1 MSPSSATSDA
11 IGVLVVDSNRLQ
23 AQLLT
28 SALRRHAEFH
38 IATCSM
44 DIASLL
50 QAFAADPPSVA
61 LLSPNAFV
69 GNAENMAALRHFHLS
84 PPQLWK
90 VFLVDSCVAQMGVV
104 PFCSGGR
111 VVFWLS

>member
-50 QAFAADPPSVA
+50 QAFAADPPERCPFVPKCFRGQRREYGGSA
-61 LLSPNAFV
+61 PLSS
-69 GNAENMAALRHFHLS
+69 LS
-84 PPQLWK
+84 SSSL
-90 VFLVDSCVAQMGVV
+90 
-104 PFCSGGR
+104 
-111 VVFWLS
+111 